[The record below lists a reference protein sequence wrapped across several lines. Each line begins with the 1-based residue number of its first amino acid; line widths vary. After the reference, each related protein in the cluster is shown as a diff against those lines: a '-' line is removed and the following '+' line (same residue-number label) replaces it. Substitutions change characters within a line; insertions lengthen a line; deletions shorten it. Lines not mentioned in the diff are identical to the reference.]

1 MVSQK
6 DKLLDR
12 LCSLP
17 KDFTVDEM
25 TALLCHC
32 GYKQNN
38 AGKTSGS
45 RITFISSTDII
56 KLHKPHPENVFKR
69 YMLEQVIEKL
79 KDGGHI
85 K

>member
-1 MVSQK
+1 MSQK
-6 DKLLDR
+6 EKLIER

-25 TALLCHC
+25 TSLLGHC
-32 GYKQNN
+32 GYKQHN

-45 RITFISSTDII
+45 RVTFVNENDVI
-56 KLHKPHPENVFKR
+56 KLHKPHPEKVFKR
-69 YMLEQVIEKL
+69 YALEQVIEKL